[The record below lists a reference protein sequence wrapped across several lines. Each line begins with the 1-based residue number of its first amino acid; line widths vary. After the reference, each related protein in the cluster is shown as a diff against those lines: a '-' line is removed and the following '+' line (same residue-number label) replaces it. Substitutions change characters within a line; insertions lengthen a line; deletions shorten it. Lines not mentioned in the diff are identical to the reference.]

1 MPRKCAT
8 DGTHVSVHPRT
19 GAPPRARVGSLVE
32 VQLIK
37 GRPEMGV
44 VLAVVDEGGNW
55 GNQKL
60 DILFN
65 DGERFIVSSN
75 TMRVINRR
83 RRKGKKHGR

>member
-1 MPRKCAT
+1 
-8 DGTHVSVHPRT
+8 
-19 GAPPRARVGSLVE
+19 VGSLVE

-44 VLAVVDEGGNW
+44 VLAVVDEGGSW